1 MHLLW
6 NNMNRIKVYF
16 GSLLLTVGCSA
27 GGNHDKPNLMFKN
40 DNKNPIIR
48 RDIDYSGVYAVYL
61 QGYEKYEEIS
71 PLLNLRKD
79 GDHYKISA
87 SFGCNTIT
95 GGVNVENHSL
105 VTVKGDDVVRGK
117 NICTSDI
124 MRKEI
129 RFISI
134 LNGGS
139 ALIDISKIKYDNYT
153 FVREKP

>member
-1 MHLLW
+1 MS
-6 NNMNRIKVYF
+6 RKKVYF
-16 GSLLLTVGCSA
+16 GSLLLVVGCST
-27 GGNHDKPNLMFKN
+27 GSTHNEPNLMFKN
-40 DNKNPIIR
+40 DNKNPIIKT
-48 RDIDYSGVYAVYL
+48 DIDYSGVYAVDL
-61 QGYEKYEEIS
+61 QGYDKYEEIA
-71 PLLNLRKD
+71 PWVNLRKD

-95 GGVNVENHSL
+95 GGANIENHSL

-117 NICTSDI
+117 SICTSDT

-139 ALIDISKIKYDNYT
+139 ARIDINKIKYDNYI
-153 FVREKP
+153 FEHEKT

>member
-6 NNMNRIKVYF
+6 NNMSRKIIYF
-16 GSLLLTVGCSA
+16 ASLLLVIGCST
-27 GGNHDKPNLMFKN
+27 GSNHDEPNFIFKN
-40 DNKNPIIR
+40 DNNNPIIKR
-48 RDIDYSGVYAVYL
+48 NIDYSGVYAVHL
-61 QGYEKYEEIS
+61 QGYRKYEYIAPWIKLQKEG
-71 PLLNLRKD
+71 N
-79 GDHYKISA
+79 HYKISA

-95 GGVNVENHSL
+95 GGVNVENNSL
-105 VTVKGDDVVRGK
+105 VTAKGDGIVRGK

-139 ALIDISKIKYDNYT
+139 IIIDTTNIKYDNYI
-153 FVREKP
+153 FEHK